1 MVSRHPWILV
11 GVRNPGFTVP
21 LNLRNPGFM
30 VLWFYGFMVPLDL
43 RTLRILLAP
52 LVLRGSPS
60 LPLLLQVEEG
70 EGGGFSGVPGVPAVS
85 EGGFRMFVA
94 GRMVLRLFLESHGTL
109 VAVSAPLVMPLRDSD
124 IPMNVPFTFP

>member
-1 MVSRHPWILV
+1 
-11 GVRNPGFTVP
+11 
-21 LNLRNPGFM
+21 
-30 VLWFYGFMVPLDL
+30 MVPLDL

-70 EGGGFSGVPGVPAVS
+70 EGGGFSGGPGVPAVS

-109 VAVSAPLVMPLRDSD
+109 SHLVAVSAPLVMPLRDSD
-124 IPMNVPFTFP
+124 IPMNVPFTFRNKQPFPHGKRSYTLRTGRTLALAPFLTVTVNAG